1 MHVDFDPLA
10 VDWSHF
16 AEPPPRMDTMLM
28 SGGGSS
34 MGGGGGGGAAP
45 SYPVFT
51 GLPYQRGAGGIG
63 SMFHSFLR
71 FLVPIGRQ
79 AGAAI
84 GRQGLET
91 GSRVL
96 SQMLEERNVKE
107 AMTEEGRAGLKNLLD
122 KAADNLSR
130 QRSAAAAA
138 ATNHGGA
145 GRSGRGGG
153 GGLCDFKRYRKIV
166 SNNNNNNH
174 KRKSSSSSTN
184 NIKRNKKR
192 RTSILQSTVGP
203 SLSTPA
209 AAIAAK
215 TKGQKKTKVKNELS
229 KKISEQSAL
238 AFNSALNVFAVP
250 PTNVS
255 VSRSFFRELLP
266 LSTISQEGPYL
277 FRMFNDNLWADM
289 SRVYLFLELS
299 IQKEDAGGRWVEVQ
313 NTELYDSGT
322 LYPYKAY
329 LTNELSFPNSA
340 KGHFMASAG
349 YHPSLKHDNA
359 TDAGFLARCARFE
372 GGRKAR
378 FLSRLDFDLGNQELY
393 LLNNMDVLFTIYRAK
408 NTFLLQNLAAAPAA
422 GAAARQ
428 QYALYLH
435 DIKLCMKV
443 VEVQPSLNLSIYK
456 TLEKQ
461 PATYAMDH
469 NIFSAAIPRRLTIAL
484 VANGAFNGQL
494 AQSPFNFKPY
504 SIREISVHAGRQIY
518 PAVPHRMD
526 FSGSAYIRPFV
537 DMYEALGMAN
547 SERSMD
553 ITLDQFRDGWTIF
566 VVPMTSTLDDSCGFE
581 LLRSG
586 TTSIRLAFNE
596 EIPAG
601 GVEMVVLGEFDHWM
615 ILYEPRAGGRMVPHP
630 LFDPGPEMSARVIAT
645 APLFSTSYFSTQRA
659 NESDDSVAG
668 AVISSGGSN
677 VAYTVTEAALL
688 NNTTSSTLMGTTSA
702 AAVTTK
708 TAMTAAGARV
718 DGAVQI
724 WSTLFLFANYAIVLP
739 MFLLCWMMVVHW
751 LRRFGLMPPP
761 HQSPSTPQHPHRYG
775 GLHTIFEDTVDQ
787 KSGQEKDVQQQ
798 HQQKEQQRS
807 HTSSAAIV
815 TTEAMVREA
824 HRVTS
829 QLAAAIPEP
838 MRSAVTSSVAIP
850 MLVSAAQSGGGRKEA
865 TQHNSEEEKERN

>member
-1 MHVDFDPLA
+1 
-10 VDWSHF
+10 
-16 AEPPPRMDTMLM
+16 M
-28 SGGGSS
+28 SC
-34 MGGGGGGGAAP
+34 P
-45 SYPVFT
+45 
-51 GLPYQRGAGGIG
+51 
-63 SMFHSFLR
+63 
-71 FLVPIGRQ
+71 
-79 AGAAI
+79 
-84 GRQGLET
+84 
-91 GSRVL
+91 
-96 SQMLEERNVKE
+96 
-107 AMTEEGRAGLKNLLD
+107 
-122 KAADNLSR
+122 
-130 QRSAAAAA
+130 
-138 ATNHGGA
+138 
-145 GRSGRGGG
+145 
-153 GGLCDFKRYRKIV
+153 
-166 SNNNNNNH
+166 
-174 KRKSSSSSTN
+174 
-184 NIKRNKKR
+184 
-192 RTSILQSTVGP
+192 
-203 SLSTPA
+203 
-209 AAIAAK
+209 
-215 TKGQKKTKVKNELS
+215 

-299 IQKEDAGGRWVEVQ
+299 IQKEDAGGRWVPIEAADQLVGPIQCIGQTFVQQLKVEVQ

-408 NTFLLQNLAAAPAA
+408 NTFLLQNLGPAPAA

-435 DIKLCMKV
+435 DIKLYMKV

-461 PATYAMDH
+461 PATYAVRKTEVKSVFLTAGRTEMDH

-504 SIREISVHAGRQIY
+504 SIREISVHAGGQIY

-659 NESDDSVAG
+659 NESDVSVAG

-688 NNTTSSTLMGTTSA
+688 NNTTSSTLMGTASA
-702 AAVTTK
+702 AAVTTT

-751 LRRFGLMPPP
+751 LRRSGLMPPP

-787 KSGQEKDVQQQ
+787 KSGQEKDVRQQ

-807 HTSSAAIV
+807 HTSSAATV

-865 TQHNSEEEKERN
+865 TQHNSEEEEEKERN

>member
-1 MHVDFDPLA
+1 
-10 VDWSHF
+10 
-16 AEPPPRMDTMLM
+16 M
-28 SGGGSS
+28 SC
-34 MGGGGGGGAAP
+34 P
-45 SYPVFT
+45 
-51 GLPYQRGAGGIG
+51 
-63 SMFHSFLR
+63 
-71 FLVPIGRQ
+71 
-79 AGAAI
+79 
-84 GRQGLET
+84 
-91 GSRVL
+91 
-96 SQMLEERNVKE
+96 
-107 AMTEEGRAGLKNLLD
+107 
-122 KAADNLSR
+122 
-130 QRSAAAAA
+130 
-138 ATNHGGA
+138 
-145 GRSGRGGG
+145 
-153 GGLCDFKRYRKIV
+153 
-166 SNNNNNNH
+166 
-174 KRKSSSSSTN
+174 
-184 NIKRNKKR
+184 
-192 RTSILQSTVGP
+192 
-203 SLSTPA
+203 
-209 AAIAAK
+209 
-215 TKGQKKTKVKNELS
+215 

-299 IQKEDAGGRWVEVQ
+299 IQKEDAGGRWVPIEAADQLVGPVQCIGQTFVQQLKVEVQ

-408 NTFLLQNLAAAPAA
+408 NTFLLQNLAPAPAA

-435 DIKLCMKV
+435 DIKLYMKV

-461 PATYAMDH
+461 PATYAVRKTEVKSVFLTAGRTEMDH

-504 SIREISVHAGRQIY
+504 SIREISVHAGGQMY

-526 FSGSAYIRPFV
+526 FSGAAYIRPFV

-615 ILYEPRAGGRMVPHP
+615 ILYEPREGGRMAPHP

-677 VAYTVTEAALL
+677 VAYTVTEAALM
-688 NNTTSSTLMGTTSA
+688 NNTTSTLMGTTSA
-702 AAVTTK
+702 AAVTSA

-751 LRRFGLMPPP
+751 LRRSGLMPPP
-761 HQSPSTPQHPHRYG
+761 HQSPSTPQLPHRYG
-775 GLHTIFEDTVDQ
+775 GLHTIFEDTVEQ
-787 KSGQEKDVQQQ
+787 KAGQEKDVRQQ
-798 HQQKEQQRS
+798 HQQKEQRS
-807 HTSSAAIV
+807 HTSTAATV

-850 MLVSAAQSGGGRKEA
+850 MLVAAAQSGAGRKEA

>member
-1 MHVDFDPLA
+1 
-10 VDWSHF
+10 
-16 AEPPPRMDTMLM
+16 M
-28 SGGGSS
+28 SC
-34 MGGGGGGGAAP
+34 P
-45 SYPVFT
+45 
-51 GLPYQRGAGGIG
+51 
-63 SMFHSFLR
+63 
-71 FLVPIGRQ
+71 
-79 AGAAI
+79 
-84 GRQGLET
+84 
-91 GSRVL
+91 
-96 SQMLEERNVKE
+96 
-107 AMTEEGRAGLKNLLD
+107 
-122 KAADNLSR
+122 
-130 QRSAAAAA
+130 
-138 ATNHGGA
+138 
-145 GRSGRGGG
+145 
-153 GGLCDFKRYRKIV
+153 
-166 SNNNNNNH
+166 
-174 KRKSSSSSTN
+174 
-184 NIKRNKKR
+184 
-192 RTSILQSTVGP
+192 
-203 SLSTPA
+203 
-209 AAIAAK
+209 
-215 TKGQKKTKVKNELS
+215 

-299 IQKEDAGGRWVEVQ
+299 IQKEDAGGRWVPIEAADQLVGPVQCIGQTFVQQLKVEVQ

-408 NTFLLQNLAAAPAA
+408 NTFLLQNLAPAPAA

-435 DIKLCMKV
+435 DIKLYMKV

-461 PATYAMDH
+461 PATYAVRKTEVKSVFLTAGRTEMDH
-469 NIFSAAIPRRLTIAL
+469 NIFSAAITRRLTIAL

-504 SIREISVHAGRQIY
+504 SIREISVHAGGQMY

-526 FSGSAYIRPFV
+526 FSGAAYIRPFV

-615 ILYEPRAGGRMVPHP
+615 ILYEPREGGRMAPHP

-677 VAYTVTEAALL
+677 VAYTVTEAALM
-688 NNTTSSTLMGTTSA
+688 NNTTSTLMGTTSA
-702 AAVTTK
+702 AAVTSA

-751 LRRFGLMPPP
+751 LRRSGLMPPP

-775 GLHTIFEDTVDQ
+775 GLHTIFEDTVEQ
-787 KSGQEKDVQQQ
+787 KAAQEKDVRQQ
-798 HQQKEQQRS
+798 HQQQEQQRS
-807 HTSSAAIV
+807 HTSSAASVV

-850 MLVSAAQSGGGRKEA
+850 MLVAAAQSGAGRKEA

>member
-1 MHVDFDPLA
+1 
-10 VDWSHF
+10 
-16 AEPPPRMDTMLM
+16 M
-28 SGGGSS
+28 SC
-34 MGGGGGGGAAP
+34 P
-45 SYPVFT
+45 
-51 GLPYQRGAGGIG
+51 
-63 SMFHSFLR
+63 
-71 FLVPIGRQ
+71 
-79 AGAAI
+79 
-84 GRQGLET
+84 
-91 GSRVL
+91 
-96 SQMLEERNVKE
+96 
-107 AMTEEGRAGLKNLLD
+107 
-122 KAADNLSR
+122 
-130 QRSAAAAA
+130 
-138 ATNHGGA
+138 
-145 GRSGRGGG
+145 
-153 GGLCDFKRYRKIV
+153 
-166 SNNNNNNH
+166 
-174 KRKSSSSSTN
+174 
-184 NIKRNKKR
+184 
-192 RTSILQSTVGP
+192 
-203 SLSTPA
+203 
-209 AAIAAK
+209 
-215 TKGQKKTKVKNELS
+215 

-299 IQKEDAGGRWVEVQ
+299 IQKEDAGGRWVPIEAADQLVGPVQCIGQTFVQQLKVEVQ

-322 LYPYKAY
+322 L
-329 LTNELSFPNSA
+329 A

-408 NTFLLQNLAAAPAA
+408 NTFLLQNLAPAPAA

-435 DIKLCMKV
+435 DIKLYMKV

-461 PATYAMDH
+461 PATYAVRKTEVKSVFLTAGRTEMDH

-504 SIREISVHAGRQIY
+504 SIREISVHAGGQIY

-659 NESDDSVAG
+659 NESDVSVAG

-702 AAVTTK
+702 AAVTTT
-708 TAMTAAGARV
+708 TAMTAAGARM

-751 LRRFGLMPPP
+751 LRRSGLMPPP

-787 KSGQEKDVQQQ
+787 KSGQEKDVRQQ

-807 HTSSAAIV
+807 HTSSAATV

-865 TQHNSEEEKERN
+865 TQHNSEEEEEKERN